1 MASIG
6 AALELRAR
14 GVDEDIMYIGKPEIT
29 HFKQVFKRHTNFTR
43 YERQYPM
50 KDGVSFGRKCT
61 CNVERGGDM
70 MGYMWLKIDLPE
82 TGNNTVS
89 WINGVGNFM
98 IKDVS
103 ILFGGVEI
111 VKMTGE
117 YIDMYYRYALST
129 SKYSNYQNM
138 VKRVSGFRQTSL
150 TSAQEVL
157 VPLPWWFTRE
167 INNALPTVALQNC
180 DIQVEINFRPLAEC
194 LYSGG
199 PRSEL
204 GELVNLGSNGL
215 EIRNCVLWVEFYMLD
230 TDERVTMS
238 KNDAK
243 HEFIIEQV
251 QSASYAVS
259 GGGEQRPYDLKFNL
273 GVKELIW
280 FYRSEFYENINRWD
294 VYAARNGSTDAVPL
308 QNFGVAFNGSD
319 RVELQT
325 AEHARLLQPIRHHT
339 SASSDY
345 VYIYA
350 FAENCNSLQPS
361 GYANFSKLD
370 KKQLK
375 LKWQS
380 YTAAGTVHV
389 YSVNHNILFIKKG
402 QAAVAHMV

>member
-14 GVDEDIMYIGKPEIT
+14 GVDEDIMYIGHPEMT
-29 HFKQVFKRHTNFTR
+29 YFKQVFKRHTNFTR
-43 YERQYPM
+43 YDRRYPM
-50 KDGVSFGRKCT
+50 KDGIGFGRKCK

-70 MGYMWLKIDLPE
+70 MGYMWLKIDLPD
-82 TGNNTVS
+82 TGNSEVS

-98 IKDVS
+98 IKDVR
-103 ILFGGVEI
+103 LLMGGVEI

-117 YIDMYYRYALST
+117 YMDIYHRYALPI
-129 SKYSNYQNM
+129 SKYGNYQNM

-167 INNALPTVALQNC
+167 INNVLPSIALQYCN
-180 DIQVEINFRPLAEC
+180 IQIEVTFRPLVEC
-194 LYSGG
+194 LYSGSD
-199 PRSEL
+199 RSGL
-204 GELVNLGSNGL
+204 GDLVNLGNL
-215 EIRNCVLWVEFYMLD
+215 EIRNCELWVEFYMLD
-230 TDERVTMS
+230 TDERVEMS
-238 KNDAK
+238 SDDTK

-251 QSASYAVS
+251 QDASYAVS
-259 GGGEQRPYDLKFNL
+259 GGGEQRLYDLKFNL
-273 GVKELIW
+273 GTKELIW
-280 FYRSEFYENINRWD
+280 FYRSDFYENINRWD
-294 VYAARNGSTDAVPL
+294 IYAARNGPSDAVPL
-308 QNFGVAFNGSD
+308 DNFGIAFNGSD

-325 AEHARLLQPIRHHT
+325 AEHARLLQPLRHHN

-345 VYIYA
+345 VYMYA

-375 LKWQS
+375 LQWQK
-380 YTAAGTVHV
+380 YTGAGTVTV
-389 YSVNHNILFIKKG
+389 YAVNHNILYIKKG
-402 QAAVAHMV
+402 QASVAHMA